1 MAVPENQYI
10 VLPET
15 IAGKKR
21 EERWVEVLRRWLV
34 KCPQCSEVRLVVGA
48 QENDQYV
55 CKDCGHT
62 FTIRFSAATNDA
74 LSKRPPENK

>member
-15 IAGKKR
+15 IDGKKR
-21 EERWVEVLRRWLV
+21 GERWFEVLRRWLV

-48 QENDQYV
+48 LENNEYV
-55 CKDCGHT
+55 CKNCGH
-62 FTIRFSAATNDA
+62 RFNIKSSGATKE
-74 LSKRPPENK
+74 LS